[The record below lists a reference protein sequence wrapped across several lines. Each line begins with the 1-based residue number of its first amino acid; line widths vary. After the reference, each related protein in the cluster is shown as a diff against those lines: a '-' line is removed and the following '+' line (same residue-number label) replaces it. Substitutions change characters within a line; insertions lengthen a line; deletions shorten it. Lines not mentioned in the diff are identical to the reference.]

1 MAPRVFA
8 LNVHA
13 NWACRHSGACCS
25 AGWAIPV
32 EPSRRAVLG
41 TDLLIPDADGVC
53 RFHDRDAKRCRVHAE
68 HGEDMLPGSCVH
80 FPRRALIDNRGVHVS
95 LSHFCPTAA
104 RMLVTTPGPL
114 HIVENPPAFPATRPY
129 EGLDGRETWPPLI
142 KADLLFDLPGY
153 ERWERHVVGVLA
165 DGTGDVLDSL
175 ARLAADVEALREWT
189 PEEGPLEAHVQRL
202 TESRRT
208 AAACQ
213 GAWRR
218 YQRLTDSAT
227 WDDVVACVPD
237 GLDRPAATTAGTDQA
252 GAPALDVEV
261 RRRYLAAKAF
271 ASWSAYDAL
280 GMRTALAEL
289 VVADSVLRVE
299 GTRHPAI
306 EAVRA
311 ADWLLVHLV
320 DRPALMAWLS
330 RLE

>member
-129 EGLDGRETWPPLI
+129 EGLDGRETFELTEVRTNVNIDNSKFAKPAPVPAKKSWRPPLQPSPTRSSTRR
-142 KADLLFDLPGY
+142 AYGCTSFPSPRAAFWPHSLRHPPPDALP
-153 ERWERHVVGVLA
+153 A
-165 DGTGDVLDSL
+165 M
-175 ARLAADVEALREWT
+175 
-189 PEEGPLEAHVQRL
+189 
-202 TESRRT
+202 
-208 AAACQ
+208 
-213 GAWRR
+213 RR
-218 YQRLTDSAT
+218 YTSRGSPRPQFFG
-227 WDDVVACVPD
+227 VKACV
-237 GLDRPAATTAGTDQA
+237 R
-252 GAPALDVEV
+252 V
-261 RRRYLAAKAF
+261 
-271 ASWSAYDAL
+271 AS
-280 GMRTALAEL
+280 
-289 VVADSVLRVE
+289 
-299 GTRHPAI
+299 
-306 EAVRA
+306 
-311 ADWLLVHLV
+311 
-320 DRPALMAWLS
+320 
-330 RLE
+330 